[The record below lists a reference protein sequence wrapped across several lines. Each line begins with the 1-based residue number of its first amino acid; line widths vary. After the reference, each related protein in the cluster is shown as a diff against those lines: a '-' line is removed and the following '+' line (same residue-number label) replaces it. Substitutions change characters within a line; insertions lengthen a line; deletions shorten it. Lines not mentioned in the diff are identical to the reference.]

1 MHRFIHIR
9 KRIIQICRGGMSI
22 SVAITIIIIS
32 VNWIAIFRY
41 NRIHQELYGIIV
53 LNLATL
59 RETATQSCRGLRL
72 PISRLFFSF
81 SPCCFFFSTFFRTF
95 FVVWYNYTV
104 SGITCVPLKRNGTN
118 GTIKK
123 KKEKK
128 QHARLRILEKITK
141 EPMETFR

>member
-1 MHRFIHIR
+1 
-9 KRIIQICRGGMSI
+9 MSI

-72 PISRLFFSF
+72 PISRLFPF
-81 SPCCFFFSTFFRTF
+81 SPAASFFPPFFRTF

-128 QHARLRILEKITK
+128 QHTRLRILEKIRK

>member
-1 MHRFIHIR
+1 
-9 KRIIQICRGGMSI
+9 MSI

-59 RETATQSCRGLRL
+59 RETATQSCRRLRL

-81 SPCCFFFSTFFRTF
+81 SSAASFFPSFFRTF

-104 SGITCVPLKRNGTN
+104 SEITCVPLKRNGTN